1 MSYETYQKRRLDSRA
16 FNYDSIKDQH
26 EHKEVWRDEGILGM
40 TLLLAGS
47 TVFFPLA
54 GAALFV
60 FTASVGVMGV
70 SGAVM
75 GKDF

>member
-16 FNYDSIKDQH
+16 FNYDSIKDQQ
-26 EHKEVWRDEGILGM
+26 EHKEVWRDEGMLG
-40 TLLLAGS
+40 TTPLLAGA

-54 GAALFV
+54 GAALFA
-60 FTASVGVMGV
+60 FTASVGVMEV

-75 GKDF
+75 GKDC